1 MKKITFLVLHLGYG
15 GIETATINTAN
26 SLSDKYDIEIMSFY
40 NLDNNQANKLNSKIR
55 VKYLYNGNPNKEEFL
70 KSLHNHKIINTLK
83 EGIKASKILLKK
95 RIKVI
100 KYIKNCKSDY
110 IVSTRCEFS
119 TLLSKYGNNNTVKIA
134 QEHRYHNNDK
144 KYINTIKN
152 KYNNIDYLFAL
163 TKCLYNDYKEFLKN
177 NKHTKVEL
185 VPNMLYEIPKC
196 NSKLDKKNIITI
208 SRLDYGKKN
217 DDIIKSFSKIKES
230 NWKLY
235 IIGDG
240 KEFNNLKK
248 LINDLNLNNKV
259 ILTGYKNKEEINKYM
274 LDSSLFL
281 MASITE
287 GLPMVLLEAMSY
299 GIPCIAY
306 EVPSGVNDI
315 IEDGR
320 NGYIIKN
327 RNELEYIKRIEEVIN
342 DSKLRNNLGTN
353 AKEKSKEFSKEKIV
367 KIWENILK

>member
-15 GIETATINTAN
+15 GIETSTINTAN
-26 SLSDKYDIEIMSFY
+26 SLCDKYDIEIMSFY
-40 NLDNNQANKLNSKIR
+40 NLDNNQANKLNSKIKI
-55 VKYLYNGNPNKEEFL
+55 KYLYNGNPNKEEFL
-70 KSLHNHKIINTLK
+70 KSLHNHKIFNTLK

-248 LINDLNLNNKV
+248 LINDLNLKNKV

-306 EVPSGVNDI
+306 DVPSGVNDI

-367 KIWENILK
+367 KIWKNILK

>member
-26 SLSDKYDIEIMSFY
+26 SLCDKYDIEIMSFY
-40 NLDNNQANKLNSKIR
+40 NLDNNQANKLNSKIKI
-55 VKYLYNGNPNKEEFL
+55 KYLYNGNPNKEEFL
-70 KSLHNHKIINTLK
+70 KSLHNHKIFNTLK
-83 EGIKASKILLKK
+83 EGIKAGQILLKK
-95 RIKVI
+95 RFKVI
-100 KYIKNCKSDY
+100 EYIKNCNSNY

-306 EVPSGVNDI
+306 DVPSGVNDI

-327 RNELEYIKRIEEVIN
+327 RNEIEYIKRIEEVIN
-342 DSKLRNNLGTN
+342 DSKLRNKLGLN
-353 AKEKSKEFSKEKIV
+353 AKEKAKEFSKEKIV
-367 KIWENILK
+367 NIWKNILK

>member
-26 SLSDKYDIEIMSFY
+26 SLCDKYDIEIMSFY
-40 NLDNNQANKLNSKIR
+40 NLDNNQANKLNSKIKI
-55 VKYLYNGNPNKEEFL
+55 KYLYNGNPNKEEFL
-70 KSLHNHKIINTLK
+70 KSLHNHKIFNTLK
-83 EGIKASKILLKK
+83 EGIKAGQILLKK
-95 RIKVI
+95 RFKVI
-100 KYIKNCKSDY
+100 EYIKNCNSNY

-144 KYINTIKN
+144 KYINRVKN

-185 VPNMLYEIPKC
+185 VPNMLYEIPKY

-248 LINDLNLNNKV
+248 LINDLNLKNKV

-306 EVPSGVNDI
+306 DVPSGVNDI

-342 DSKLRNNLGTN
+342 DSKLRNKLGTN
-353 AKEKSKEFSKEKIV
+353 AKEKAKEFSKEKIV

>member
-26 SLSDKYDIEIMSFY
+26 SLCDKYDIEIMSFY

-70 KSLHNHKIINTLK
+70 KSLHNHKIFNTLK
-83 EGIKASKILLKK
+83 EGIKAGQILLKK

-248 LINDLNLNNKV
+248 LIDDSNLNNKV

-342 DSKLRNNLGTN
+342 DSKLRNKLGTN
-353 AKEKSKEFSKEKIV
+353 AKEKAKEFSKEKIV
-367 KIWENILK
+367 NIWKNILK

>member
-26 SLSDKYDIEIMSFY
+26 SLCDKYDIEIMSFY

-70 KSLHNHKIINTLK
+70 KSLHNHKIINTIK

-144 KYINTIKN
+144 KYINRVKN

-185 VPNMLYEIPKC
+185 VPNMLYEIPKY

-240 KEFNNLKK
+240 KEFNNLKN
-248 LINDLNLNNKV
+248 LIDDLNLNNKV

-299 GIPCIAY
+299 GIPCISY

-327 RNELEYIKRIEEVIN
+327 RNEIEYIKRIEEVIN
-342 DSKLRNNLGTN
+342 DSKLRNKLGTN

>member
-26 SLSDKYDIEIMSFY
+26 SLCDKYDIEIMSFY
-40 NLDNNQANKLNSKIR
+40 NLDNNQANKLNSKIII
-55 VKYLYNGNPNKEEFL
+55 KYLYNGNPNKEEFL
-70 KSLHNHKIINTLK
+70 KSLHNHKIFNTLK

-342 DSKLRNNLGTN
+342 DSKLRNKLGTN
-353 AKEKSKEFSKEKIV
+353 AKEKAKEFSKEKIV
-367 KIWENILK
+367 NIWKNILK

>member
-26 SLSDKYDIEIMSFY
+26 SLCDKYDIEIMSFY
-40 NLDNNQANKLNSKIR
+40 NLDNNQANKLNSKIKI
-55 VKYLYNGNPNKEEFL
+55 KYLYNGNPNKEEFL
-70 KSLHNHKIINTLK
+70 KSLHNHKIFNTLK
-83 EGIKASKILLKK
+83 EGIKAGQILLKK
-95 RIKVI
+95 RFKVI
-100 KYIKNCKSDY
+100 EYIKNCNSNY

-367 KIWENILK
+367 NIWKNILK

>member
-26 SLSDKYDIEIMSFY
+26 SLCDKYDIEIMSFY
-40 NLDNNQANKLNSKIR
+40 NLDNNQANKLNSKIKI
-55 VKYLYNGNPNKEEFL
+55 KYLYNGNPNKEEFL
-70 KSLHNHKIINTLK
+70 KSLHNHKIFNTLK
-83 EGIKASKILLKK
+83 EGIKAGQILLKK
-95 RIKVI
+95 RFKVI
-100 KYIKNCKSDY
+100 EYIKNCNSNY

-342 DSKLRNNLGTN
+342 DSKLRNKLGTN
-353 AKEKSKEFSKEKIV
+353 AKEKAKEFSKEKIV
-367 KIWENILK
+367 NIWKNILK

>member
-15 GIETATINTAN
+15 GIETSTINTAN
-26 SLSDKYDIEIMSFY
+26 SLCDKYDIEIMSFY

-248 LINDLNLNNKV
+248 LINDLNLKNKV

-353 AKEKSKEFSKEKIV
+353 AKEKAKEFSKEKIV

>member
-248 LINDLNLNNKV
+248 LINDLNLKNKV

-306 EVPSGVNDI
+306 DVPSGVNDI

-327 RNELEYIKRIEEVIN
+327 RNEIEYIKRIEEVIN